1 VKLAETEPAS
11 NVYLDPDRPPTRPAA
26 DYSDLE
32 AIAAVTPIMAGLD
45 AANQRRVA
53 AFVARKWGTDA

>member
-1 VKLAETEPAS
+1 MKLAETEPAS
-11 NVYLDPDRPPTRPAA
+11 NVCLDPGLMPTRPQA

-45 AANQRRVA
+45 VANQRRVA
-53 AFVARKWGTDA
+53 AFVAKKWGTDD